1 MSQTKQGNKNKIL
14 KVIYYDEN
22 AAMDYV
28 TIMNDGN
35 ITIEEIN
42 KAIEG
47 HDAEVEANSEAS
59 IKSSFLK
66 MLNLSVGVKSEI
78 VLMLFIL
85 ILKNL

>member
-1 MSQTKQGNKNKIL
+1 MSQNKQANKNKIL

-47 HDAEVEANSEAS
+47 HDTEIGASGESS
-59 IKSSFLK
+59 IKTSFLK
-66 MLNLSVGVKSEI
+66 MLNLSVGVK
-78 VLMLFIL
+78 
-85 ILKNL
+85 

>member
-1 MSQTKQGNKNKIL
+1 MSQKNKIL

-47 HDAEVEANSEAS
+47 YDSGDICKWRIINQ
-59 IKSSFLK
+59 I
-66 MLNLSVGVKSEI
+66 
-78 VLMLFIL
+78 FIF
-85 ILKNL
+85 KNA